1 MSIVSLKK
9 LTLCGLK
16 PEKIE
21 VLKKLQLLGSAHL
34 IPLNKQIFSTEI
46 TTQKLTEKTVEALKY
61 LIQCTKKRHQINDD
75 ENFDLHKV
83 VQQVLQIKTDYRI
96 LNDQRDFLIN
106 RIKEIK
112 PWGDFNL
119 STEVDLGGIKFW
131 FYIIPKR
138 LMKLLQDDLVFQ
150 IVHADSTHCFVVVLA
165 EQEPFTASVPV
176 PRTHTGKIPLSELK
190 RNLQSIELAL
200 EDKQA
205 ERQSLTRWI
214 TLIAQNLAENEDTV
228 ALQVAES
235 QCLDEKELF
244 VIQAWVPANKISG
257 FKVFAKNNGLVLM
270 VEEIQAQDL
279 PPTLLE
285 NSEILAGG
293 EEVVKFYQTPA
304 YADWDPSIVLFF
316 SFSFFFA
323 MILSD
328 AGYAAFFGMLLAF
341 KWKKFGKTFQG
352 QRLRVLALVTVFF
365 SMIWGVLTGGYF
377 GYSPAQDS
385 FAGSLKILE
394 INDFDSMMRLS
405 IAVGVIHILL
415 ANLIKAYQ
423 YKTKKAGVAALGWIS
438 LVIGGFMLWLV
449 KSSVL
454 NDQLL
459 HDVAYI
465 LLIMGAGLL
474 LFFSS
479 ERTIKKMS
487 DVLWYF
493 LDGLKNI
500 TGITKIFG
508 DILSYMRLFALGL
521 ASASLAL
528 TFNQL
533 AEQVSSS
540 SSGLGLLFSLLILV
554 FGLALNLM
562 LCLMSGVV
570 HGLRLN
576 FIEFYNWSV
585 SEEGYAFKAYS
596 KKGGL

>member
-1 MSIVSLKK
+1 MSIVALKK

-16 PEKIE
+16 PEKTE
-21 VLKKLQLLGSAHL
+21 VLKKLQLLGGAHL
-34 IPLNKQIFSTEI
+34 IPLNNQDVSTEI
-46 TTQKLTEKTVEALKY
+46 TTKKLTEKAVQALKY
-61 LIQCTKKRHQINDD
+61 LIQCKKKRHQIYKGEKFVLNDIV
-75 ENFDLHKV
+75 H
-83 VQQVLQIKTDYRI
+83 QVLQIQTDLRT
-96 LNDQRDFLIN
+96 LNDQRDFLIH
-106 RIKEIK
+106 RIEDIK

-119 STEVDLGGIKFW
+119 STEADLGGIKFW

-138 LMKLLQDDLVFQ
+138 LMKLLKDDLVFQ
-150 IVHADSTHCFVVVLA
+150 IVHTDNTHYFVVVLA
-165 EQEPFTASVPV
+165 EQEPPSTSVPV
-176 PRTHTGKIPLSELK
+176 PRTHTGKIPLSELQ
-190 RNLQSIELAL
+190 RDLQTIELAL

-214 TLIAQNLAENEDTV
+214 TLIAQNLADNEDAV
-228 ALQVAES
+228 ALKVADS
-235 QCLDEKELF
+235 LSLDDKELF
-244 VIQAWVPANKISG
+244 VIQAWVPVKKICEFES
-257 FKVFAKNNGLVLM
+257 FAKNNELVLM
-270 VEEIQAQDL
+270 IEDIQAEDQ

-285 NSEILAGG
+285 NSEFLAGG

-316 SFSFFFA
+316 SFAFFFA

-328 AGYAAFFGMLLAF
+328 TGYAAFFGVLLTF

-352 QRLRVLALVTVFF
+352 QRLRILALVTVIF
-365 SMIWGVLTGGYF
+365 SIIWGVLTGGYF

-385 FAGSLKILE
+385 FAGSLKILD

-405 IAVGVIHILL
+405 IAVGVVHIIL

-423 YKTKKAGVAALGWIS
+423 YRTKKAGIAAFGWIS

-449 KSSVL
+449 KSSVF

-459 HDVAYI
+459 HDIAYT
-465 LLIMGAGLL
+465 LLIMGAGML

-479 ERTIKKMS
+479 ERIIKKPS
-487 DVLWYF
+487 DVLWQL

-500 TGITKIFG
+500 MGITKIFG

-528 TFNQL
+528 AFNQL
-533 AEQVSSS
+533 AEQVYSSP
-540 SSGLGLLFSLLILV
+540 SGLGLLFSILILIL
-554 FGLALNLM
+554 GHTLNLM

-585 SEEGYAFKAYS
+585 SDEGYAFKAFS